1 MMSNRTYDILKWV
14 TMLALPA
21 LATLL
26 RSLGAIWGIA
36 IAPQLADTVVA
47 INAALAMCLG
57 ISTLR
62 YNKENGCE

>member
-1 MMSNRTYDILKWV
+1 MFSNKTYDVLKWV

-26 RSLGAIWGIA
+26 NALGGIWGIA
-36 IAPQLADTVVA
+36 IAPQLSDTVVA

-57 ISTLR
+57 ISSIN
-62 YNKENGCE
+62 YNK